1 MTPEI
6 AFNTG
11 WLWGYL
17 SKRGLDVDVV
27 VDDDGNY
34 QPLLDIKVPLVDP
47 LAEGETKT
55 IRVEVVEVD
64 A

>member
-1 MTPEI
+1 MDEVI

-17 SKRGLDVDVV
+17 SKRGVNAAVV
-27 VDDDGNY
+27 VDDEGNY

-47 LAEGETKT
+47 EVEGERI

-64 A
+64 P

>member
-1 MTPEI
+1 MKPEI

-17 SKRGLDVDVV
+17 SQRGINADVV

-34 QPLLDIKVPLVDP
+34 QPLLDIKVPLIGPEV
-47 LAEGETKT
+47 EGERT
-55 IRVEVVEVD
+55 IRVEVVEVNP
-64 A
+64 